1 MKILMIDSSTTFLY
15 VSFYDSETNQVLF
28 KKEKISHNNH
38 SENLLSVI
46 EEGLQ
51 LNDMKLSDFDEV
63 IVGEGPGSYTGL
75 RIGMVVAKMAC
86 YTLELPLKVISS
98 LTYCSSG
105 YLDDGVYGVMSIA
118 KKEHS
123 YLQIFKINNGKR
135 EILVEDCFLP
145 NVEANELI
153 LKYNAQVI
161 SEGSY
166 KTDEKQILE
175 LSKVVDNLHDLVP
188 NYLRKANS

>member
-1 MKILMIDSSTTFLY
+1 MKTLMIDSSTTYLY
-15 VSFYDSETNQVLF
+15 VSFYDNEKEKILF

-38 SENLLSVI
+38 SENLLGVI
-46 EEGLQ
+46 EEGLT
-51 LNDMKLSDFDEV
+51 LNNMQLSDFDEV

-86 YTLELPLKVISS
+86 YTLELPLKVVSS

-105 YLDDGVYGVMSIA
+105 YVKDGTYGVLSVA

-123 YLQIFKINNGKR
+123 YLQIFKMLNGKR
-135 EILVEDCFLP
+135 EILVDDCFLP
-145 NVEANELI
+145 NDEANKLI
-153 LKYNAQVI
+153 ESNNAQVI

-166 KTDEKQILE
+166 NINEKQVIE
-175 LSKVVDNLHDLVP
+175 MSRKVDDLHDLVP